1 MIAREQVLDLMATSP
16 AVYLATTDGVRPW
29 IRALVNLR
37 RSDLYPGPSAFCRG
51 EEFVCYF
58 STSGASSK
66 VAAIRAHPTVAVYYC
81 DPEQTRGVTLAGEVE
96 VLDDAGLKRRLWDE
110 SWRVYWSGPDDPDY
124 VVLRLRPTEANGW
137 WGTAPFRLDPEA
149 L

>member
-1 MIAREQVLDLMATSP
+1 MIERAAVLELMATSP
-16 AVYLATTDGVRPW
+16 AVYLATSDGARPW

-37 RSDLYPGPSAFCRG
+37 RADLYPGPSAFCRR

-66 VAAIRAHPTVAVYYC
+66 VAAVRAHPGVAVYYC
-81 DPEQTRGVTLAGEVE
+81 DPERTRGVTLGGEME
-96 VLDDAGLKRRLWDE
+96 VLHEPDLKRALWDE
-110 SWRVYWSGPDDPDY
+110 SWRIYWSGPDDPDY
-124 VVLRLRPTEANGW
+124 VVLRLRPTEASGW
-137 WGTAPFRLDPEA
+137 WGTAPFHLDAEA